1 MQNSNFT
8 LAETLVD
15 LESVVNNLL
24 LLLSDKE
31 KFVIKKRFDLDGKG
45 RHTLEEVGREFAVT
59 RERIRQ
65 IEKNALAKMKRNV
78 FNTTLKDLHLQT
90 LSIVR
95 SHGGLIRKDNLVD
108 GLVTDIIP
116 PEKLK
121 KGAMDLALNLHDEI
135 GFVGNTINFHP
146 YAREKDIHDPSL
158 KSMSDRMLNQ
168 MRKYGDVRPL
178 EKIHNDLQPVFDN
191 LNFGVAGLRSLVNID
206 KRMTLLD
213 NDLIALVEWRH
224 INPRTLRDKILYIL
238 RNLRKP
244 MHFMDIARKIEESNF
259 DNRSINLQ
267 AVHNELIRHDQFV
280 LIGRGIYALSE
291 WGYESG
297 TVADVIE
304 SILKE
309 KKELPQDE
317 IVDLVL
323 KKRQVKKITVVLA
336 LKNSE
341 RFTRLGRKHYRLRA

>member
-1 MQNSNFT
+1 MQNSNFNLT
-8 LAETLVD
+8 ETLVELD
-15 LESVVNNLL
+15 GIVNNLL

-31 KFVIKKRFDLDGKG
+31 KFVIRKRFNLDGKG
-45 RHTLEEVGREFAVT
+45 RRTLEEVGQEFAVT

-78 FNTTLKDLHLQT
+78 FNTSLKDLHLQT
-90 LSIVR
+90 LSVVR
-95 SHGGLIRKDNLVD
+95 GHGGLIRKDSLITNLVRD
-108 GLVTDIIP
+108 LVPRD
-116 PEKLK
+116 KFK
-121 KGAMDLALNLHDEI
+121 RGSMDLALNLHDEI
-135 GFVGNTINFHP
+135 GFVGNTINFYP
-146 YAREKDIHDPSL
+146 YAREQNIHDFSL
-158 KSMSDRMLNQ
+158 KSMSDQMLNQ
-168 MRKYGDVRPL
+168 MRKYGDARPL
-178 EKIHNDLQPVFDN
+178 EKIHSDLQPVLTDF
-191 LNFGVAGLRSLVNID
+191 NFGVNGLRSLVHID

-224 INPRTLRDKILYIL
+224 INPRTLRDKILYVL
-238 RNLRKP
+238 RNHKKP
-244 MHFMDIARKIEESNF
+244 VHFGDIAKKIEENNF

-280 LIGRGIYALSE
+280 LIGRGIYALAE

-304 SILKE
+304 AILKE
-309 KKELPQDE
+309 KKELSQDE
-317 IVDLVL
+317 IVDIVL

-341 RFTRLGRKHYRLRA
+341 RFTRLGRKHYRLKS